1 MQVRVFV
8 AVSRPGIIA
17 FDIIEIEILTTK
29 EMNSINTERSGNV
42 SSEKNRRKPSQ
53 RRCLCQMVKDLDFL
67 DFLPPSFSR
76 DSTKRA
82 SSSK

>member
-1 MQVRVFV
+1 M
-8 AVSRPGIIA
+8 A

-29 EMNSINTERSGNV
+29 EMNITSIERSGNA

-67 DFLPPSFSR
+67 DFLPLSFSR
-76 DSTKRA
+76 NSTKRA